1 MLTVPYGL
9 LGRLDSACVS
19 EASDLCSH
27 TYTRTDKVKNEF
39 KFTTLWSL
47 ILIFIWRAWQTVS
60 FPPKYRCTDE
70 LWDNQKIVVLKRII
84 WSGCADIFRTCP
96 WSYGSQ
102 NSTNA
107 TQPNCACLNHK
118 ERDKQKGFLRAGEG
132 GIILLETIFWLDCAD
147 VFQSRDQRC
156 SDINHMVIKR
166 MICAC
171 RSRTYIFS
179 ATFSRIKTALF
190 MYKHIHKHAPI
201 RLRRCISA
209 VFRQNLSWEWLN
221 FRNLYTLIG
230 QVICADLSAF
240 SRFYWFR

>member
-1 MLTVPYGL
+1 MKSDIDIYLTRVTNG
-9 LGRLDSACVS
+9 
-19 EASDLCSH
+19 
-27 TYTRTDKVKNEF
+27 
-39 KFTTLWSL
+39 
-47 ILIFIWRAWQTVS
+47 IFSVEI
-60 FPPKYRCTDE
+60 PLHTDE
-70 LWDNQKIVVLKRII
+70 LWDNQKIVVLRRII
-84 WSGCADIFRTCP
+84 WSGCTDIFRTCP
-96 WSYGSQ
+96 WSHGSQ

-107 TQPNCACLNHK
+107 TQPNCTCLNHK

-147 VFQSRDQRC
+147 VFQSQDKRC
-156 SDINHMVIKR
+156 SDINHVVIKR

-221 FRNLYTLIG
+221 FRNLYKLWSDKYYAQTCLHFPASTG
-230 QVICADLSAF
+230 FAKTQSNNYRYRMFNHWSDKDCLAV
-240 SRFYWFR
+240 R